1 MENNEIKLNK
11 NLYEEIAKRGTFTS
25 YYNVPIEKI
34 PVVEKPYL
42 RGYETAE
49 DYQKEMMAKSIEK
62 EQPVSV
68 EKFIEEPKC
77 YNPVQEVKVE
87 KIDLGPLPQSAP
99 NSGVILGDSKLP
111 WMVGKRGKYL
121 DFFRGLIMYDK
132 DGNEV
137 VDVFDGTEKHHGP
150 RIYEI
155 ARDNFNT
162 TIINEQLPMQ
172 NAEHANNEGITVLLL
187 EGTTMQIYL
196 PEKISKETI
205 EEILVQLERRQ
216 NYEFFMAIN
225 GSVASIPNY
234 NELGLE
240 EGKWSYD
247 KLVEFFKAK
256 LKELGQEETSEE
268 ELQRE
273 QERKAELYERYSYIS
288 ALLKYLMDNEITIDD
303 YYRQL
308 ANEYR
313 NNLELTAREVERLN
327 PFLTAEDIRLL
338 IGSNDENI
346 IEYFTSAMRKIVE
359 LNLEMLKE
367 KQDDKEDNNIEEQ
380 EEVEEEKLPPLTGE
394 EYINILLNYVNENH
408 ITIEDYYRN
417 LALSYIHDKEPVIEE
432 FERRNPFLTEEDIER
447 LVTSED
453 SQMPNYFANTMSR
466 VIQLNLEEMLAN
478 KKEAGKT
485 TAEEDETLTRDDIKE
500 AIDDELDK
508 ELDEEDIKEVIDE
521 ELDDVEENKSHIED
535 MPLDILDNLN
545 GFGVIKESD
554 KTNIYTYDA
563 KDKDSLA
570 NRRVYQNINIKSGY
584 YVNIMQFMSSLIDS
598 VITKYEDTIG
608 IEFVKEDGQRIE
620 YETLMESIF
629 QEVKE
634 AGTIRLGTEYK
645 ENPVS
650 SYSELEERYDELE
663 TKDMGNTTLLK
674 GHYVNKEALIKAL
687 SKYKLNVITTE
698 MNYNEQPIEK
708 TR

>member
-11 NLYEEIAKRGTFTS
+11 NLYEEIAKTGTFTT
-25 YYNVPIEKI
+25 YYNMPIEER
-34 PVVEKPYL
+34 VVEKSAML
-42 RGYETAE
+42 DSYESAAE
-49 DYQKEMMAKSIEK
+49 LPKSMVDNNDEK
-62 EQPVSV
+62 Q
-68 EKFIEEPKC
+68 IIINEPKY
-77 YNPVQEVKVE
+77 YNSAPEVKVE
-87 KIDLGPLPQSAP
+87 KVDLGPLPQSAP

-111 WMVGKRGKYL
+111 WMVGKRGNYL

-132 DGNEV
+132 DGNEI
-137 VDVFDGTEKHHGP
+137 VDIFDGTTKHHGP

-162 TIINEQLPMQ
+162 PIIDEQLPMQ
-172 NAEHANNEGITVLLL
+172 NAERANNEGITVLLL

-196 PEKISKETI
+196 PENMSRKTI
-205 EEILVQLERRQ
+205 EEILRQLAKRQ

-240 EGKWSYD
+240 EGQWSYD
-247 KLVEFFKAK
+247 KLVEFFNAK
-256 LKELGQEETSEE
+256 LKELGQEEINAE

-273 QERKAELYERYSYIS
+273 QERKAELYERYTYIS

-338 IGSNDENI
+338 IESNDENI
-346 IEYFTSAMRKIVE
+346 VEYFISAMRKIVE

-367 KQDDKEDNNIEEQ
+367 KQQDDEDTNTNDQ
-380 EEVEEEKLPPLTGE
+380 EDEKEEEIKEEKFPPLTGE

-432 FERRNPFLTEEDIER
+432 FERRNPFLTEEDMER

-466 VIQLNLEEMLAN
+466 VIQLNLEEILA
-478 KKEAGKT
+478 KKKQSGKT
-485 TAEEDETLTRDDIKE
+485 TDEEDETLTRDDIKDV
-500 AIDDELDK
+500 IDDELDN
-508 ELDEEDIKEVIDE
+508 EIDEEDIKDAIDE
-521 ELDDVEENKSHIED
+521 ELDEVEEYKNHIED
-535 MPLDILDNLN
+535 MPFDILDDLN

-563 KDKDSLA
+563 KDKNALA
-570 NRRVYQNINIKSGY
+570 NRRVYQNVNIKSGY
-584 YVNIMQFMSSLIDS
+584 YVNIMQFMSGLIDS
-598 VITKYEDTIG
+598 ILTKYEDTIG

-620 YETLMESIF
+620 YETLMENIF
-629 QEVKE
+629 QEVRE
-634 AGTIRLGTEYK
+634 AGTIRLGKEYK

-650 SYSELEERYDELE
+650 SYSELQDRYDEE
-663 TKDMGNTTLLK
+663 KTKDMGNTTLLK
-674 GHYVNKEALIKAL
+674 GHYVNKDALVKAL

-698 MNYNEQPIEK
+698 MNYSEQPVEK

>member
-1 MENNEIKLNK
+1 
-11 NLYEEIAKRGTFTS
+11 
-25 YYNVPIEKI
+25 
-34 PVVEKPYL
+34 
-42 RGYETAE
+42 
-49 DYQKEMMAKSIEK
+49 
-62 EQPVSV
+62 
-68 EKFIEEPKC
+68 
-77 YNPVQEVKVE
+77 
-87 KIDLGPLPQSAP
+87 
-99 NSGVILGDSKLP
+99 
-111 WMVGKRGKYL
+111 
-121 DFFRGLIMYDK
+121 
-132 DGNEV
+132 
-137 VDVFDGTEKHHGP
+137 
-150 RIYEI
+150 
-155 ARDNFNT
+155 
-162 TIINEQLPMQ
+162 MQ

-196 PEKISKETI
+196 PEKMSKETI

-338 IGSNDENI
+338 IESNDENI

-367 KQDDKEDNNIEEQ
+367 KQDDKEDNNTEEQ

-478 KKEAGKT
+478 KKESGKT
-485 TAEEDETLTRDDIKE
+485 TTEEDETLTRDDIKD

-508 ELDEEDIKEVIDE
+508 EIDEEDIKEVIDE

-563 KDKDSLA
+563 KDKYSLA

-645 ENPVS
+645 ENPVN
-650 SYSELEERYDELE
+650 SYSELEERYDEEE

-698 MNYNEQPIEK
+698 MNYNEQPVEK

>member
-11 NLYEEIAKRGTFTS
+11 NLYEEIAKAGTFTT
-25 YYNVPIEKI
+25 YYNMPIEERA
-34 PVVEKPYL
+34 VEKSAMLDSCESAVEIP
-42 RGYETAE
+42 
-49 DYQKEMMAKSIEK
+49 KSMVDNNDE
-62 EQPVSV
+62 EQ
-68 EKFIEEPKC
+68 IIINEPKY
-77 YNPVQEVKVE
+77 YNSAPEVKVE
-87 KIDLGPLPQSAP
+87 KVDLGPLPQSAP

-111 WMVGKRGKYL
+111 WMVGKTGNYL

-132 DGNEV
+132 DGNEI
-137 VDVFDGTEKHHGP
+137 VDIFDGTNKHHGP

-155 ARDNFNT
+155 ARDKFNT
-162 TIINEQLPMQ
+162 PIIDEQLPMQ
-172 NAEHANNEGITVLLL
+172 NAERANNEGITVLLL

-196 PEKISKETI
+196 PEKMSKKTI
-205 EEILVQLERRQ
+205 EEILRQLAKRQ

-240 EGKWSYD
+240 EGQWSYD
-247 KLVEFFKAK
+247 KLVEFFNAK
-256 LKELGQEETSEE
+256 LKELGQEENNAE

-273 QERKAELYERYSYIS
+273 QERKAELYERYTYIS

-338 IGSNDENI
+338 IESNDENI
-346 IEYFTSAMRKIVE
+346 VEYFTSAMRKIVE

-367 KQDDKEDNNIEEQ
+367 KQQDDEDTNTNDQEDEKEEEPK
-380 EEVEEEKLPPLTGE
+380 EEKLPPLTGE

-453 SQMPNYFANTMSR
+453 SQMPNCFANTMSR
-466 VIQLNLEEMLAN
+466 VIQLNLEEILA
-478 KKEAGKT
+478 KKKQSGKT
-485 TAEEDETLTRDDIKE
+485 TDEEDETLTGDDIKD

-508 ELDEEDIKEVIDE
+508 EIDEEDIKDAIDE
-521 ELDDVEENKSHIED
+521 ELEEVEEYKNHIED
-535 MPLDILDNLN
+535 MPFDILDDLN

-570 NRRVYQNINIKSGY
+570 IRRVYQNVNIKSGY
-584 YVNIMQFMSSLIDS
+584 YVNIMQFMSRILDS
-598 VITKYEDTIG
+598 ITDKYEDVIG
-608 IEFVKEDGQRIE
+608 IEFLKEDGQTIP
-620 YETLMESIF
+620 YKNLMENIF
-629 QEVKE
+629 QEVRE
-634 AGTIRLGTEYK
+634 AGTIRLGKEYK

-650 SYSELEERYDELE
+650 TYSELQDRYDEE
-663 TKDMGNTTLLK
+663 KTKDMGNTTLLK
-674 GHYVNKEALIKAL
+674 GHYVNKETLIKAL

-698 MNYNEQPIEK
+698 MNYSEQPVEK

>member
-1 MENNEIKLNK
+1 
-11 NLYEEIAKRGTFTS
+11 
-25 YYNVPIEKI
+25 
-34 PVVEKPYL
+34 
-42 RGYETAE
+42 
-49 DYQKEMMAKSIEK
+49 
-62 EQPVSV
+62 
-68 EKFIEEPKC
+68 
-77 YNPVQEVKVE
+77 
-87 KIDLGPLPQSAP
+87 
-99 NSGVILGDSKLP
+99 
-111 WMVGKRGKYL
+111 
-121 DFFRGLIMYDK
+121 
-132 DGNEV
+132 
-137 VDVFDGTEKHHGP
+137 
-150 RIYEI
+150 
-155 ARDNFNT
+155 
-162 TIINEQLPMQ
+162 
-172 NAEHANNEGITVLLL
+172 
-187 EGTTMQIYL
+187 
-196 PEKISKETI
+196 
-205 EEILVQLERRQ
+205 
-216 NYEFFMAIN
+216 
-225 GSVASIPNY
+225 
-234 NELGLE
+234 
-240 EGKWSYD
+240 
-247 KLVEFFKAK
+247 
-256 LKELGQEETSEE
+256 
-268 ELQRE
+268 
-273 QERKAELYERYSYIS
+273 
-288 ALLKYLMDNEITIDD
+288 
-303 YYRQL
+303 
-308 ANEYR
+308 
-313 NNLELTAREVERLN
+313 
-327 PFLTAEDIRLL
+327 
-338 IGSNDENI
+338 
-346 IEYFTSAMRKIVE
+346 
-359 LNLEMLKE
+359 MLKE

-417 LALSYIHDKEPVIEE
+417 LALSYIHDKEPVIED

-453 SQMPNYFANTMSR
+453 SQMLNYFANTMSR

-535 MPLDILDNLN
+535 MPLYILDNLN

-584 YVNIMQFMSSLIDS
+584 YVNIMQFLSSLIDS

-650 SYSELEERYDELE
+650 SYSELEERYDEEE

-687 SKYKLNVITTE
+687 SKYKLNIITTE
-698 MNYNEQPIEK
+698 MNYNEQPVEK

>member
-1 MENNEIKLNK
+1 
-11 NLYEEIAKRGTFTS
+11 
-25 YYNVPIEKI
+25 
-34 PVVEKPYL
+34 
-42 RGYETAE
+42 
-49 DYQKEMMAKSIEK
+49 
-62 EQPVSV
+62 
-68 EKFIEEPKC
+68 
-77 YNPVQEVKVE
+77 
-87 KIDLGPLPQSAP
+87 
-99 NSGVILGDSKLP
+99 
-111 WMVGKRGKYL
+111 
-121 DFFRGLIMYDK
+121 
-132 DGNEV
+132 
-137 VDVFDGTEKHHGP
+137 
-150 RIYEI
+150 
-155 ARDNFNT
+155 
-162 TIINEQLPMQ
+162 
-172 NAEHANNEGITVLLL
+172 
-187 EGTTMQIYL
+187 
-196 PEKISKETI
+196 
-205 EEILVQLERRQ
+205 
-216 NYEFFMAIN
+216 
-225 GSVASIPNY
+225 
-234 NELGLE
+234 
-240 EGKWSYD
+240 
-247 KLVEFFKAK
+247 
-256 LKELGQEETSEE
+256 
-268 ELQRE
+268 
-273 QERKAELYERYSYIS
+273 
-288 ALLKYLMDNEITIDD
+288 
-303 YYRQL
+303 
-308 ANEYR
+308 
-313 NNLELTAREVERLN
+313 
-327 PFLTAEDIRLL
+327 
-338 IGSNDENI
+338 
-346 IEYFTSAMRKIVE
+346 MRKIVE

-367 KQDDKEDNNIEEQ
+367 KQDDKEDNNTEEQ

-447 LVTSED
+447 LVTSKD

-478 KKEAGKT
+478 KKESGKT
-485 TAEEDETLTRDDIKE
+485 TAEEDETLTRDDIKD

-508 ELDEEDIKEVIDE
+508 EIDEEDIKEVIDE

-584 YVNIMQFMSSLIDS
+584 YVNLMQFMSSLIDS

-650 SYSELEERYDELE
+650 SYSELEERYDEEE

-698 MNYNEQPIEK
+698 MNYNEQPVEK

>member
-11 NLYEEIAKRGTFTS
+11 NLYEEIAKAGTFTT
-25 YYNVPIEKI
+25 YYNMPIEER
-34 PVVEKPYL
+34 VVEKSAML
-42 RGYETAE
+42 DSYESATE
-49 DYQKEMMAKSIEK
+49 IPKSVVDNNDE
-62 EQPVSV
+62 EQ
-68 EKFIEEPKC
+68 IIINEPKY
-77 YNPVQEVKVE
+77 YNSAPEVKVE
-87 KIDLGPLPQSAP
+87 KVDLGPLPQSAP

-111 WMVGKRGKYL
+111 WMVGKRGNYL

-132 DGNEV
+132 DGNEI
-137 VDVFDGTEKHHGP
+137 VDIFDGTNKHHGP

-162 TIINEQLPMQ
+162 PIIDEQLPMQ
-172 NAEHANNEGITVLLL
+172 NAERANNEGITVLLL

-196 PEKISKETI
+196 PEKMSRKTI
-205 EEILVQLERRQ
+205 EEILRQLAKRQ

-240 EGKWSYD
+240 EGQWSYD
-247 KLVEFFKAK
+247 KLVEFFNAK
-256 LKELGQEETSEE
+256 LKELGQEEINAE

-273 QERKAELYERYSYIS
+273 QERKAELYERYTYIS

-338 IGSNDENI
+338 IESNDENI
-346 IEYFTSAMRKIVE
+346 VEYFTSAMRKIVE

-367 KQDDKEDNNIEEQ
+367 KQQDDEDTNTNDQEDEKEEETK
-380 EEVEEEKLPPLTGE
+380 EEKLPPLTGE

-417 LALSYIHDKEPVIEE
+417 LALSYINDKEPVVEE

-466 VIQLNLEEMLAN
+466 VIQLNLEEMLA
-478 KKEAGKT
+478 KKKQSGKT
-485 TAEEDETLTRDDIKE
+485 TDEEDETLTRDDIKD

-508 ELDEEDIKEVIDE
+508 EIDEEDIKDAIDE
-521 ELDDVEENKSHIED
+521 ELDEVEEYKNHIED
-535 MPLDILDNLN
+535 MPFDILDDLN

-570 NRRVYQNINIKSGY
+570 NRRVYQNVNIKSGY
-584 YVNIMQFMSSLIDS
+584 YVNIMQFMNRILDS
-598 VITKYEDTIG
+598 ITDKYEDVIG
-608 IEFVKEDGQRIE
+608 IEFVKEDGQTIP
-620 YETLMESIF
+620 YKNLMEDIF
-629 QEVKE
+629 QEVRE
-634 AGTIRLGTEYK
+634 AGTIRLGKEYK

-650 SYSELEERYDELE
+650 SYSELQDRYDEE
-663 TKDMGNTTLLK
+663 KTKDMGNTTLLK

-698 MNYNEQPIEK
+698 MNYSEQPVEK